1 MLIVSKLSPNDL
13 VNAFCRN
20 RLGRG
25 IFESSKL
32 TECIASA
39 AANDAAAQLV
49 VFVYTAATPVPRIL
63 ELVSVIVQCDTTLV
77 ALAAVN
83 DPTSVWLV
91 EPDDVMY
98 VKPADPPAPESV
110 GVVEAVA
117 VTRPALVVV
126 VAPVFDAVTA
136 AVAVETAKVTPT
148 EPVTAVDRSPLPLA
162 VTVTVSPTVLSTR
175 K

>member
-1 MLIVSKLSPNDL
+1 M
-13 VNAFCRN
+13 
-20 RLGRG
+20 
-25 IFESSKL
+25 
-32 TECIASA
+32 
-39 AANDAAAQLV
+39 
-49 VFVYTAATPVPRIL
+49 
-63 ELVSVIVQCDTTLV
+63 
-77 ALAAVN
+77 
-83 DPTSVWLV
+83 
-91 EPDDVMY
+91 
-98 VKPADPPAPESV
+98 
-110 GVVEAVA
+110 A